1 MKVVYEADQQRAAVY
16 DQGQLIGQ
24 CVYEDKGDHWIIT
37 TTKVDPAYGGQ
48 GLGRQ
53 LVDAVVAAAGSRASS
68 CGQPAPMLSR
78 FWQSQDMKIYTKKAS
93 PLRNFAE

>member
-1 MKVVYEADQQRAAVY
+1 MKVVYEADQQRTAVY

-53 LVDAVVAAAGSRASS
+53 LVDAVVAAARKQGVKLRATCSYAVKVLAKP
-68 CGQPAPMLSR
+68 GYEDLH
-78 FWQSQDMKIYTKKAS
+78 
-93 PLRNFAE
+93 